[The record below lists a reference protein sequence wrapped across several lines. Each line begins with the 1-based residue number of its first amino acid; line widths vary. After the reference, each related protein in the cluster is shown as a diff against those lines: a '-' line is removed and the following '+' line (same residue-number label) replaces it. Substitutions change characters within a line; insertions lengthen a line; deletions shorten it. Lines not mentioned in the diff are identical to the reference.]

1 MKSFSFAAA
10 ATYRCMVN
18 RGLLS
23 VRSFLKAISGRFQSL
38 PDVRFFLVT
47 LLSPLVLAGQVSAES
62 SKMIPR
68 GVFSLGP
75 GAEPADAE
83 VLASPAVDGISVRQP
98 WSNLERSPGVFDWS
112 FLDSEISRAA
122 KAGKM
127 VLVRIL
133 TEGPAVPKW
142 VYAKGVQTFG
152 FEDPNQYHRQKTGQ
166 LVVYWDRTFL
176 SDKRAMIKAAGEH
189 LSGNPAVRVVAVVGA
204 SSRGGDWNVPH
215 TRPDM
220 AQWRSIGY
228 TSERLIDVVKDD
240 IDVTGQSF
248 PRQCLSLAV
257 GINGR
262 LDPDPYYV
270 GRAATKYG
278 RSRYPG
284 RFIIQKNGLSAVTP
298 LPGSPNLGKFEL
310 LWEFHPDIAGQMLW
324 YCYGD
329 PTYRNNGKQP
339 GDPETVLRRA
349 IDVGLAYQMQ
359 YMEIYQQDILHF
371 PAVARYAHDA
381 LTK

>member
-1 MKSFSFAAA
+1 MKSFSLAAA
-10 ATYRCMVN
+10 ATYGCMVN
-18 RGLLS
+18 RGFLS
-23 VRSFLKAISGRFQSL
+23 VRSFLKAISGRFHSL
-38 PDVRFFLVT
+38 QGVRFFLVT
-47 LLSPLVLAGQVSAES
+47 LLLSLVLAGHVSAES

-75 GAEPADAE
+75 GAEPADAQ

-142 VYAKGVQTFG
+142 VYAKGVQTFS

-176 SDKRAMIKAAGEH
+176 SEKRAMIKAAGEH

-215 TRPDM
+215 SRPDM

-310 LWEFHPDIAGQMLW
+310 LWEFRPDIAGQMLW

-349 IDVGLAYQMQ
+349 IDIGLAYQMQ

-371 PAVARYAHDA
+371 PVVARYAHDA